1 MFLDTSDCIAVKGT
15 TLEPGNRGGELELV
29 VVAFAAAA
37 GGRGGGGAATEGA
50 IPAAASTSEAVILP
64 NGPVPATDL
73 ISTLCFFASFLAY
86 GVATV
91 FLGPSDTVATGAC

>member
-37 GGRGGGGAATEGA
+37 GGGGGGGAATEGA

-73 ISTLCFFASFLAY
+73 ISTDPRCLP
-86 GVATV
+86 T
-91 FLGPSDTVATGAC
+91 